1 MVKKITFDE
10 FHQRVKSK
18 HGNRFRVS
26 ETDFVSMKHP
36 MDVYC
41 TVHNVS
47 IPTHAASHVT
57 YHNPCD
63 QCVRDAKFR
72 IYVSKV
78 LSALKQNYPNFELK
92 SEITDFDCKVT
103 LLCPDHGEFNTF
115 SDRIRDR
122 RMNCQECGKEAKR
135 QKLTGERRVSFS
147 EFKERF
153 EERYGSRLKLVSPAK
168 EYRNFN
174 SVLKVKCHEPTH
186 PEFSNSAKD
195 LLRYQG
201 CKNCNESQG
210 ERLTRIAL
218 EDLGITYE
226 QEKRFASC
234 RDKKELPFDFW
245 LPDFSTLI
253 EFQGKQHE
261 VSADRFGGV
270 KSLRGTQK
278 RDGIKRDWASENGIN
293 LIYITEYR
301 KIKEIILEKLKP
313 TSNYK
318 PKQVLKRIKEQ
329 EGEWVLKKWGAYLQ
343 KLSKKHKNK
352 YDFSKTKWV
361 WGQKDISYIC
371 PEHGERKGYLQNM
384 LKGHGCS
391 LCANNEMTLELVIER
406 SISRFGARF
415 DFSKSVF
422 TGMDNEMDIICDTH
436 GLIRIT
442 PENHFWLSKGCR
454 DCGGKADDFS
464 PRNFLTKAKAKF
476 GSRFDYSNLGYIS
489 TAHNVTIR
497 CKRHD
502 HIFSTR
508 PHDHIRYETGACE
521 KCVYENKVKVKS
533 KPITVEGVEYSSMT
547 EAAEK
552 YGLKRST
559 VHRRIKLGWDT
570 DRAFTTPLK

>member
-1 MVKKITFDE
+1 MRDE
-10 FHQRVKSK
+10 
-18 HGNRFRVS
+18 
-26 ETDFVSMKHP
+26 
-36 MDVYC
+36 
-41 TVHNVS
+41 
-47 IPTHAASHVT
+47 
-57 YHNPCD
+57 
-63 QCVRDAKFR
+63 KFK

-103 LLCPDHGEFNTF
+103 LLCPDHGEFGTYA
-115 SDRIRDR
+115 DRIKTPNG
-122 RMNCQECGKEAKR
+122 MNCKKCGIETSRKKR
-135 QKLTGERRVSFS
+135 TGLQRVSFS

-153 EERYGSRLKLVSPAK
+153 EERYGTRLKLISSEN
-168 EYRNFN
+168 EYQNFD
-174 SVLKVKCHEPTH
+174 SILTVKCLEPNH
-186 PEFSNSAKD
+186 PEFSNSARD

-201 CKNCNESQG
+201 CKHCKESQG

-218 EDLGITYE
+218 EDLGIKYE

-245 LPDFSTLI
+245 LPDFGTLI

-261 VSADRFGGV
+261 VSADRFGGT
-270 KSLRGTQK
+270 KSLHGTQK
-278 RDGIKRDWASENGIN
+278 RDKIKKDWASQNGIN
-293 LIYITEYR
+293 LIYISEYR
-301 KIKEIILEKLKP
+301 KIKESILENLKP
-313 TSNYK
+313 NSTYK

-329 EGEWVLKKWGAYLQ
+329 EEGWVSKKWGAYLQ
-343 KLSKKHKNK
+343 KLNKKHKNK

-361 WGQKDISYIC
+361 LGQRDISYIC
-371 PEHGERKGYLQNM
+371 PEHGERKGDLQNI

-422 TGMDNEMDIICDTH
+422 TGMENEMDIICDTH
-436 GLIRIT
+436 GLMTIT

-464 PRNFLTKAKAKF
+464 PKNFLSKAKAKF
-476 GSRFDYSNLGYIS
+476 GNRFDYSNLGYIS
-489 TAHNVTIR
+489 TADDVTIR
-497 CKRHD
+497 CIRHD
-502 HIFSTR
+502 HTFSTK
-508 PHDHIRYETGACE
+508 PSDHIRNETGACE
-521 KCVYENKVKVKS
+521 KCVYENRVKVKS

-559 VHRRIKLGWDT
+559 VHGRIKLGWET